1 MPNFGAQFGVLTTNI
16 NHTLVFKTMKKLS
29 VIALV
34 ASVVLMSACGPKDPG
49 LKDAYKNYF
58 KIGVAVTPRNVTDSL
73 QAAIILKEFNSITAE
88 NCMKPGEIHPQPGVW
103 NLEQADIIANFCR
116 EHGIK
121 MRGHCLVW
129 HSQFATW
136 MFNKYDENGNQVVER
151 DENGDT
157 IWVEQPARGFGFG
170 GGFPGGFPGFG
181 GPRPQGAPQGQPG
194 QAPQGPRPQAPQAG
208 QAPQGGF
215 PGFPGG
221 FPGFGGPRP
230 QGQPGQ
236 APAPQMTKVPKYA
249 KATKEEFYDSLQ
261 AHINFII
268 NRYKD
273 VVYCWDVVNE
283 AMSDANDPD
292 CDYEKSFRQSQ
303 AYQLCGDEFI
313 LKAFQFAH
321 EADPEA
327 DLFYNDY
334 SAWTPAKR
342 TYIYNMVKKL
352 QAEGAPIT
360 GIGMQGH
367 YNIYDNPNIED
378 FETAINMYLELVDNL
393 QITEFDVRINQE
405 AGGGLQF
412 SRGEGQVLTDSIA
425 QMQMDKY
432 AELFKVLRK
441 YKKNFSCVTF
451 WNLGDR
457 DSWLGANNFPLLFD
471 SEYNRKPVYYTVR
484 DFKKN
489 KK

>member
-1 MPNFGAQFGVLTTNI
+1 
-16 NHTLVFKTMKKLS
+16 MKKLFT
-29 VIALV
+29 IALIACV
-34 ASVVLMSACGPKDPG
+34 ALSACGQKDPG
-49 LKDAYKNYF
+49 LKDAYKGYF

-103 NLEQADIIANFCR
+103 NFTQADAIANFCR
-116 EHGIK
+116 ANGIK

-129 HSQFATW
+129 HSQFANW

-157 IWVEQPARGFGFG
+157 IWVEQPARGGFGGFG
-170 GGFPGGFPGFG
+170 GGFGGFG
-181 GPRPQGAPQGQPG
+181 GGAPQGGFGGQRPQGAPQG
-194 QAPQGPRPQAPQAG
+194 APQAG
-208 QAPQGGF
+208 Q
-215 PGFPGG
+215 
-221 FPGFGGPRP
+221 RP
-230 QGQPGQ
+230 QGQRGQ
-236 APAPQMTKVPKYA
+236 AQGQRPQGQQAAAPQMTKVPKYA
-249 KATKEEFYDSLQ
+249 KATKEEFYDSLR
-261 AHINFII
+261 AHIQVVV

-283 AMSDANDPD
+283 AMSDANNPD
-292 CDYEKSFRQSQ
+292 APYEQSFRQST

-321 EADPEA
+321 EADPNA
-327 DLFYNDY
+327 GLFYNDY

-367 YNIYDNPNIED
+367 YNIYDNPTIED
-378 FETAINMYLELVDNL
+378 FEKAIQMYLELVDDI
-393 QITEFDVRINQE
+393 QITEFDVRINHE
-405 AGGGLQF
+405 AGGGLSF
-412 SRGEGQVLTDSIA
+412 SRGEGQVLSDSIA
-425 QMQMDKY
+425 ELQKQKY
-432 AELFKVLRK
+432 AELFKVIRK

-471 SEYNRKPVYYTVR
+471 SQYQRKEVYYTVR
-484 DFKKN
+484 DFK
-489 KK
+489 

>member
-1 MPNFGAQFGVLTTNI
+1 
-16 NHTLVFKTMKKLS
+16 MKKLS
-29 VIALV
+29 IIALV
-34 ASVVLMSACGPKDPG
+34 ASVMVMSACGPEDPG

-73 QAAIILKEFNSITAE
+73 QKAVILKEFNSITAE

-103 NLEQADIIANFCR
+103 NFQQADAIANFCR
-116 EHGIK
+116 ENGIK

-129 HSQFATW
+129 HSQFANW

-157 IWVEQPARGFGFG
+157 IWVEQPARGGFG
-170 GGFPGGFPGFG
+170 GFG
-181 GPRPQGAPQGQPG
+181 GPRPQGAPQ
-194 QAPQGPRPQAPQAG
+194 AG
-208 QAPQGGF
+208 Q
-215 PGFPGG
+215 
-221 FPGFGGPRP
+221 RP
-230 QGQPGQ
+230 QGQRPQGQGQRAQ

-249 KATKEEFYDSLQ
+249 KATKEEFHDSLR
-261 AHINFII
+261 AHIQVVV

-283 AMSDANDPD
+283 AMSDANNPD
-292 CDYEKSFRQSQ
+292 APYEQSFRQST

-321 EADPEA
+321 EADPTA
-327 DLFYNDY
+327 TLFYNDY

-352 QAEGAPIT
+352 QSEGAPIT

-367 YNIYDNPNIED
+367 YNIYDNPTIED
-378 FETAINMYLELVDNL
+378 FEKAIQMYLELVDDI
-393 QITEFDVRINQE
+393 QITEFDVRINHE
-405 AGGGLQF
+405 AGGQLQF

-425 QMQMDKY
+425 QLQMAKY
-432 AELFKVLRK
+432 DELFKVIRK

-471 SEYNRKPVYYTVR
+471 GEYNRKAVYYTVR
-484 DFKKN
+484 DFKK
-489 KK
+489 

>member
-1 MPNFGAQFGVLTTNI
+1 
-16 NHTLVFKTMKKLS
+16 MKKLS
-29 VIALV
+29 IIALI
-34 ASVVLMSACGPKDPG
+34 ASVVVMSACGPEDPG

-73 QAAIILKEFNSITAE
+73 QKAVILKEFNSITAE

-103 NLEQADIIANFCR
+103 NFAQADAIANFCR
-116 EHGIK
+116 ENGIK

-129 HSQFATW
+129 HSQFANW

-157 IWVEQPARGFGFG
+157 IWVEQPARGGFGGFG
-170 GGFPGGFPGFG
+170 GGFGGFG
-181 GPRPQGAPQGQPG
+181 GFGGQRPQGAPQGG
-194 QAPQGPRPQAPQAG
+194 QRAQGQRPQ
-208 QAPQGGF
+208 
-215 PGFPGG
+215 
-221 FPGFGGPRP
+221 
-230 QGQPGQ
+230 QGQRAGQ

-249 KATKEEFYDSLQ
+249 KATKEEFYDSLR
-261 AHINFII
+261 AHIQVVV

-283 AMSDANDPD
+283 AMSDANNPD
-292 CDYEKSFRQSQ
+292 APYEQSFRQST

-321 EADPEA
+321 EADPTA
-327 DLFYNDY
+327 TLFYNDY

-367 YNIYDNPNIED
+367 YNIYDNPTIED
-378 FETAINMYLELVDNL
+378 FEKAIQMYLELVDDI
-393 QITEFDVRINQE
+393 QITEFDVRINHE
-405 AGGGLQF
+405 AGGQLQF

-425 QMQMDKY
+425 QMQMAKY
-432 AELFKVLRK
+432 DELFKVIRK

-471 SEYNRKPVYYTVR
+471 GQYQRKPVYYTVR
-484 DFKKN
+484 DFKK

>member
-1 MPNFGAQFGVLTTNI
+1 
-16 NHTLVFKTMKKLS
+16 MKKLS
-29 VIALV
+29 IIALI
-34 ASVVLMSACGPKDPG
+34 ASVVVMSACGPEDPG

-73 QAAIILKEFNSITAE
+73 QKAVILKEFNSITAE

-103 NLEQADIIANFCR
+103 NFAQADAIANFCR
-116 EHGIK
+116 ENGIK

-129 HSQFATW
+129 HSQFANW

-157 IWVEQPARGFGFG
+157 IWVEQPARGGFGGFG
-170 GGFPGGFPGFG
+170 GGFGGFG
-181 GPRPQGAPQGQPG
+181 GFGGQRPQGAPQGGQRAQGQRPG
-194 QAPQGPRPQAPQAG
+194 QG
-208 QAPQGGF
+208 QRA
-215 PGFPGG
+215 
-221 FPGFGGPRP
+221 
-230 QGQPGQ
+230 Q

-249 KATKEEFYDSLQ
+249 KATKEEFYDSLR
-261 AHINFII
+261 AHIQVVV

-283 AMSDANDPD
+283 AMSDANNPD
-292 CDYEKSFRQSQ
+292 APYEQSFRQST

-321 EADPEA
+321 EADPTA
-327 DLFYNDY
+327 TLFYNDY

-367 YNIYDNPNIED
+367 YNIYDNPTIED
-378 FETAINMYLELVDNL
+378 FEKAIQMYLELVDDI
-393 QITEFDVRINQE
+393 QITEFDVRINHE
-405 AGGGLQF
+405 AGGQLQF

-425 QMQMDKY
+425 QLQMAKY
-432 AELFKVLRK
+432 DELFKVIRK

-471 SEYNRKPVYYTVR
+471 GNYQRKPVYYTVR
-484 DFKKN
+484 DFKK

>member
-1 MPNFGAQFGVLTTNI
+1 
-16 NHTLVFKTMKKLS
+16 MKKLS
-29 VIALV
+29 IIALI
-34 ASVVLMSACGPKDPG
+34 ASVVVMSACGPEDPG

-73 QAAIILKEFNSITAE
+73 QKAVILKEFNSITAE

-103 NLEQADIIANFCR
+103 NFAQADAIANFCR
-116 EHGIK
+116 ENGIK

-129 HSQFATW
+129 HSQFANW

-157 IWVEQPARGFGFG
+157 IWVEQPARGGFGGFG
-170 GGFPGGFPGFG
+170 GGFGGFG
-181 GPRPQGAPQGQPG
+181 GFGGQRPQGAPQGGQRAQGQRPG
-194 QAPQGPRPQAPQAG
+194 QG
-208 QAPQGGF
+208 QRA
-215 PGFPGG
+215 
-221 FPGFGGPRP
+221 
-230 QGQPGQ
+230 Q

-249 KATKEEFYDSLQ
+249 KATKEEFYDSLR
-261 AHINFII
+261 AHIQVVV

-283 AMSDANDPD
+283 AMSDANNPD
-292 CDYEKSFRQSQ
+292 APYEQSFRQST

-321 EADPEA
+321 EADPTA
-327 DLFYNDY
+327 TLFYNDY

-367 YNIYDNPNIED
+367 YNIYDNPTIED
-378 FETAINMYLELVDNL
+378 FEKAIQMYLELVDDI
-393 QITEFDVRINQE
+393 QITEFDVRINHE
-405 AGGGLQF
+405 AGGQLQF

-425 QMQMDKY
+425 QLQMAKY
-432 AELFKVLRK
+432 DELFKVIRK

-471 SEYNRKPVYYTVR
+471 GQYQRKPVYYTVR

>member
-1 MPNFGAQFGVLTTNI
+1 
-16 NHTLVFKTMKKLS
+16 MKKLS
-29 VIALV
+29 IIALV
-34 ASVVLMSACGPKDPG
+34 ASVFVMSACGQEDPG

-73 QAAIILKEFNSITAE
+73 QKAVILKEFNSITAE

-103 NLEQADIIANFCR
+103 NFQQADAIANFCR
-116 EHGIK
+116 ENGIK

-129 HSQFATW
+129 HSQFANW

-157 IWVEQPARGFGFG
+157 IWVEQPARGGFGGFG
-170 GGFPGGFPGFG
+170 GGFGGFG
-181 GPRPQGAPQGQPG
+181 GFGGQRPQGAPQGAPQGGQRAQGQRPQGAPQGQRG
-194 QAPQGPRPQAPQAG
+194 QAQ
-208 QAPQGGF
+208 
-215 PGFPGG
+215 
-221 FPGFGGPRP
+221 
-230 QGQPGQ
+230 
-236 APAPQMTKVPKYA
+236 APQMTKVPKYA
-249 KATKEEFYDSLQ
+249 KATKEEFYDSLR
-261 AHINFII
+261 AHIQVVV

-283 AMSDANDPD
+283 AMSDANNPD
-292 CDYEKSFRQSQ
+292 APYEQSFRQST

-321 EADPEA
+321 EADPNA
-327 DLFYNDY
+327 TLFYNDY

-367 YNIYDNPNIED
+367 YNIYDNPTIED
-378 FETAINMYLELVDNL
+378 FEKAIQMYLELVDDI
-393 QITEFDVRINQE
+393 QITEFDVRINHE
-405 AGGGLQF
+405 AGGQLQF

-425 QMQMDKY
+425 QLQMAKY
-432 AELFKVLRK
+432 DELFKVIRK

-471 SEYNRKPVYYTVR
+471 GQYQRKPVYYTVR

>member
-1 MPNFGAQFGVLTTNI
+1 
-16 NHTLVFKTMKKLS
+16 MKKIS
-29 VIALV
+29 VIALIVSIV
-34 ASVVLMSACGPKDPG
+34 AVSACGPKDPG
-49 LKDAYKNYF
+49 LKDAYKGYF

-73 QAAIILKEFNSITAE
+73 QSAIILKEFNSITAE

-103 NLEQADIIANFCR
+103 NFTQADAIADFCR
-116 EHGIK
+116 ANGIK

-129 HSQFATW
+129 HSQFANW

-157 IWVEQPARGFGFG
+157 IWVEQPARGGFGGFG
-170 GGFPGGFPGFG
+170 GGFGGFG
-181 GPRPQGAPQGQPG
+181 GFGGGAPQGGQRPQGAPQGGFGG
-194 QAPQGPRPQAPQAG
+194 QRPQG
-208 QAPQGGF
+208 APQGGQRAQ
-215 PGFPGG
+215 GQ
-221 FPGFGGPRP
+221 RP
-230 QGQPGQ
+230 QGQQ
-236 APAPQMTKVPKYA
+236 AAAPQMVKVPKYA
-249 KATKEEFYDSLQ
+249 KATKEEFYDSLR
-261 AHINFII
+261 AHIQVVV

-283 AMSDANDPD
+283 AMSDANNPD
-292 CDYEKSFRQSQ
+292 APYEQSFRQST

-321 EADPEA
+321 EADPNA
-327 DLFYNDY
+327 GLFYNDY

-367 YNIYDNPNIED
+367 YNIYDNPTIED
-378 FETAINMYLELVDNL
+378 FEKAIQMYLELVDDI
-393 QITEFDVRINQE
+393 QITEFDVRINHE
-405 AGGGLQF
+405 AGGQLNF
-412 SRGEGQVLTDSIA
+412 SRGEGQVLSDSIA
-425 QMQMDKY
+425 ELQKQKY
-432 AELFKVLRK
+432 AELFTVLRK

-471 SEYNRKPVYYTVR
+471 SQYQRKEVYYTVR
-484 DFKKN
+484 DFKK
-489 KK
+489 

>member
-1 MPNFGAQFGVLTTNI
+1 
-16 NHTLVFKTMKKLS
+16 MKKLS
-29 VIALV
+29 IIALI
-34 ASVVLMSACGPKDPG
+34 ASVVVMSACGPEDPG

-73 QAAIILKEFNSITAE
+73 QKAVILKEFNSITAE

-103 NLEQADIIANFCR
+103 NFAQADAIANFCR
-116 EHGIK
+116 ENGIK

-129 HSQFATW
+129 HSQFANW

-157 IWVEQPARGFGFG
+157 IWVEQPARGGFGGFG
-170 GGFPGGFPGFG
+170 GGFGGFG
-181 GPRPQGAPQGQPG
+181 GFGGQRPQGAPQGGQRAQGQRPG
-194 QAPQGPRPQAPQAG
+194 QG
-208 QAPQGGF
+208 QRA
-215 PGFPGG
+215 
-221 FPGFGGPRP
+221 
-230 QGQPGQ
+230 Q

-249 KATKEEFYDSLQ
+249 KATKEEFYDSLR
-261 AHINFII
+261 AHIQVVV

-283 AMSDANDPD
+283 AMSDANNPD
-292 CDYEKSFRQSQ
+292 APYEQSFRQST

-321 EADPEA
+321 EADPTA
-327 DLFYNDY
+327 TLFYNDY

-367 YNIYDNPNIED
+367 YNIYDNPTIED
-378 FETAINMYLELVDNL
+378 FEKAIQMYLELVDDI
-393 QITEFDVRINQE
+393 QITEFDVRINHE
-405 AGGGLQF
+405 AGGQLQF

-425 QMQMDKY
+425 QLQMAKY
-432 AELFKVLRK
+432 DELFKVIRK

-471 SEYNRKPVYYTVR
+471 GNYQRKPVYYTVR

>member
-1 MPNFGAQFGVLTTNI
+1 
-16 NHTLVFKTMKKLS
+16 MKKLS
-29 VIALV
+29 TIALI
-34 ASVVLMSACGPKDPG
+34 AFTVLMSACGQKDPG

-73 QAAIILKEFNSITAE
+73 QASIVLKEFNSITAE

-103 NLEQADIIANFCR
+103 NFAQADAIANFCR

-129 HSQFATW
+129 HSQFANW

-157 IWVEQPARGFGFG
+157 IWVEQPARGGFGGFG
-170 GGFPGGFPGFG
+170 GGFGGFG
-181 GPRPQGAPQGQPG
+181 G
-194 QAPQGPRPQAPQAG
+194 
-208 QAPQGGF
+208 
-215 PGFPGG
+215 
-221 FPGFGGPRP
+221 FGGQRP
-230 QGQPGQ
+230 QGQAQGQ
-236 APAPQMTKVPKYA
+236 APQMTKVPKYA
-249 KATKEEFYDSLQ
+249 KATKEEFYDSLR
-261 AHINFII
+261 AHIQVVV

-283 AMSDANDPD
+283 AMSDGNNPD
-292 CDYEKSFRQSQ
+292 VPYEQSFRQST

-321 EADPEA
+321 EADPNA
-327 DLFYNDY
+327 GLFYNDY

-352 QAEGAPIT
+352 QGEGAPIT

-367 YNIYDNPNIED
+367 YNIYDNPTIED
-378 FETAINMYLELVDNL
+378 FEKAIQMYLELVDDI
-393 QITEFDVRINQE
+393 QITEFDVRINHE
-405 AGGGLQF
+405 AGGQLQF

-425 QMQMDKY
+425 QLQMAKY
-432 AELFKVLRK
+432 EELFKVIRK

-471 SEYNRKPVYYTVR
+471 GEYQRKPVYYTVR
-484 DFKKN
+484 DFKK
-489 KK
+489 

>member
-1 MPNFGAQFGVLTTNI
+1 
-16 NHTLVFKTMKKLS
+16 MKRLS
-29 VIALV
+29 TIALV
-34 ASVVLMSACGPKDPG
+34 AAIALMSACGPKDPG

-73 QAAIILKEFNSITAE
+73 QASIILKEFNSITAE

-103 NLEQADIIANFCR
+103 NFAQADAIADFCR
-116 EHGIK
+116 KNGIK

-129 HSQFATW
+129 HSQFANW

-151 DENGDT
+151 DEKGDT
-157 IWVEQPARGFGFG
+157 IWVEQAARGGFGGFG
-170 GGFPGGFPGFG
+170 GGFGGFG
-181 GPRPQGAPQGQPG
+181 GFGGGAPQGGQRAQGQRPG
-194 QAPQGPRPQAPQAG
+194 QQGQAQAPQ
-208 QAPQGGF
+208 
-215 PGFPGG
+215 
-221 FPGFGGPRP
+221 
-230 QGQPGQ
+230 
-236 APAPQMTKVPKYA
+236 TVKVPKYA
-249 KATKEEFYDSLQ
+249 KATKEEFYDSLR
-261 AHINFII
+261 AHIQVIV

-283 AMSDANDPD
+283 AMSDANNPNAP
-292 CDYEKSFRQSQ
+292 YEQSFRQST

-321 EADPEA
+321 EADPNA
-327 DLFYNDY
+327 GLFYNDY

-367 YNIYDNPNIED
+367 YNIYDNPTIED
-378 FETAINMYLELVDNL
+378 FEKAIQMYLELVDDI
-393 QITEFDVRINQE
+393 QITEFDVRINHE
-405 AGGGLQF
+405 AGGQLQF
-412 SRGEGQVLTDSIA
+412 SRGEGQVLSDSIA
-425 QMQMDKY
+425 ELQKQKY
-432 AELFKVLRK
+432 AELFTVLRK

-471 SEYNRKPVYYTVR
+471 SQYQRKEVYYTVR
-484 DFKKN
+484 DFK
-489 KK
+489 

>member
-1 MPNFGAQFGVLTTNI
+1 
-16 NHTLVFKTMKKLS
+16 MKKLS
-29 VIALV
+29 TIALIATV
-34 ASVVLMSACGPKDPG
+34 ALMSACGPKDPG
-49 LKDAYKNYF
+49 LKDAYKGYF

-73 QAAIILKEFNSITAE
+73 QASIILKEFNSITAE

-103 NLEQADIIANFCR
+103 NFAQADAIADFCR
-116 EHGIK
+116 KNGIK

-129 HSQFATW
+129 HSQFANW

-157 IWVEQPARGFGFG
+157 IWVEQPARGGFGGFG
-170 GGFPGGFPGFG
+170 GGFGGFG
-181 GPRPQGAPQGQPG
+181 GFGGGAPQGGQRPQGAPQGGFGG
-194 QAPQGPRPQAPQAG
+194 QRPQG
-208 QAPQGGF
+208 APQGGQRAQ
-215 PGFPGG
+215 GQ
-221 FPGFGGPRP
+221 RP
-230 QGQPGQ
+230 QGQQ
-236 APAPQMTKVPKYA
+236 AAAPQMTKVPKYA
-249 KATKEEFYDSLQ
+249 KATKEEFYDSLR
-261 AHINFII
+261 AHIQVVV

-283 AMSDANDPD
+283 AMSDGNNPD
-292 CDYEKSFRQSQ
+292 VPYEQSFRQST

-321 EADPEA
+321 EADPNA
-327 DLFYNDY
+327 GLFYNDY

-367 YNIYDNPNIED
+367 YNIYDNPTIED
-378 FETAINMYLELVDNL
+378 FEKAIQMYLELVDDI
-393 QITEFDVRINQE
+393 QITEFDVRINHE
-405 AGGGLQF
+405 AGGGLSF
-412 SRGEGQVLTDSIA
+412 SRGEGQVLSDSIA
-425 QMQMDKY
+425 ELQKQKY
-432 AELFKVLRK
+432 AELFTVLRK

-471 SEYNRKPVYYTVR
+471 SQYQRKEVYYTVR
-484 DFKKN
+484 DFKK
-489 KK
+489 

>member
-1 MPNFGAQFGVLTTNI
+1 
-16 NHTLVFKTMKKLS
+16 
-29 VIALV
+29 
-34 ASVVLMSACGPKDPG
+34 
-49 LKDAYKNYF
+49 
-58 KIGVAVTPRNVTDSL
+58 
-73 QAAIILKEFNSITAE
+73 
-88 NCMKPGEIHPQPGVW
+88 MKPGEIHPQPGVW
-103 NLEQADIIANFCR
+103 NFAQADAIANFCR

-129 HSQFATW
+129 HSQFANW

-157 IWVEQPARGFGFG
+157 IWVEQPARGGFGGFG
-170 GGFPGGFPGFG
+170 GGFGGFG
-181 GPRPQGAPQGQPG
+181 GFGGQRPQGAPQGAPQQGQRAQGQRQGQRPG
-194 QAPQGPRPQAPQAG
+194 QQG
-208 QAPQGGF
+208 QA
-215 PGFPGG
+215 
-221 FPGFGGPRP
+221 
-230 QGQPGQ
+230 QGQ
-236 APAPQMTKVPKYA
+236 APQMTKVPKYA
-249 KATKEEFYDSLQ
+249 KATKEEFYDSLR
-261 AHINFII
+261 AHIQVVV

-283 AMSDANDPD
+283 AMSDGNNPD
-292 CDYEKSFRQSQ
+292 VPYEQSFRQST

-321 EADPEA
+321 EADPNA
-327 DLFYNDY
+327 GLFYNDY

-352 QAEGAPIT
+352 QGEGAPIT

-367 YNIYDNPNIED
+367 YNIYDNPTIED
-378 FETAINMYLELVDNL
+378 FEKAIQMYLELVDDI
-393 QITEFDVRINQE
+393 QITEFDVRINHE
-405 AGGGLQF
+405 AGGQLQF

-425 QMQMDKY
+425 QLQMAKY
-432 AELFKVLRK
+432 EELFKVIRK

-471 SEYNRKPVYYTVR
+471 GEYNRKAVYYTVR
-484 DFKKN
+484 DFKK
-489 KK
+489 

>member
-1 MPNFGAQFGVLTTNI
+1 
-16 NHTLVFKTMKKLS
+16 MKKLS
-29 VIALV
+29 TIALIATV
-34 ASVVLMSACGPKDPG
+34 ALMSACGPKDPG
-49 LKDAYKNYF
+49 LKDAYKGYF

-73 QAAIILKEFNSITAE
+73 QASIILKEFNSITAE

-103 NLEQADIIANFCR
+103 NFAQADAIADFCR
-116 EHGIK
+116 KNGIK

-129 HSQFATW
+129 HSQFANW

-157 IWVEQPARGFGFG
+157 IWVEQPARGGFGGFG
-170 GGFPGGFPGFG
+170 GGFGGFG
-181 GPRPQGAPQGQPG
+181 GFGGGAPQGGFGGQRPQGAPQG
-194 QAPQGPRPQAPQAG
+194 APQAG
-208 QAPQGGF
+208 Q
-215 PGFPGG
+215 
-221 FPGFGGPRP
+221 RP
-230 QGQPGQ
+230 QGQRGQ
-236 APAPQMTKVPKYA
+236 AQGQRPQGQQAAAPQMTKVPKYA
-249 KATKEEFYDSLQ
+249 KATKEEFYDSLR
-261 AHINFII
+261 AHIQVVV

-283 AMSDANDPD
+283 AMSDGNNPD
-292 CDYEKSFRQSQ
+292 VPYEQSFRQST

-321 EADPEA
+321 EADPNA
-327 DLFYNDY
+327 GLFYNDY

-367 YNIYDNPNIED
+367 YNIYDNPTIED
-378 FETAINMYLELVDNL
+378 FEKAIQMYLELVDDI
-393 QITEFDVRINQE
+393 QITEFDVRINHE
-405 AGGGLQF
+405 AGGGLSF
-412 SRGEGQVLTDSIA
+412 SRGEGQVLSDSIA
-425 QMQMDKY
+425 ELQKQKY
-432 AELFKVLRK
+432 AELFTVLRK

-471 SEYNRKPVYYTVR
+471 SQYQRKEVYYTVR
-484 DFKKN
+484 DFK
-489 KK
+489 

>member
-1 MPNFGAQFGVLTTNI
+1 
-16 NHTLVFKTMKKLS
+16 MKKLS
-29 VIALV
+29 TIALIATV
-34 ASVVLMSACGPKDPG
+34 ALMSACGPKDPG
-49 LKDAYKNYF
+49 LKDAYKGYF

-73 QAAIILKEFNSITAE
+73 QASIILKEFNSITAE

-103 NLEQADIIANFCR
+103 NFAQADAIADFCR
-116 EHGIK
+116 KNGIK

-129 HSQFATW
+129 HSQFANW

-157 IWVEQPARGFGFG
+157 IWVEQPARGGFGGFG
-170 GGFPGGFPGFG
+170 GGFGGFG
-181 GPRPQGAPQGQPG
+181 GFGGGAPQGGFGGQRPQGAPQG
-194 QAPQGPRPQAPQAG
+194 APQAG
-208 QAPQGGF
+208 Q
-215 PGFPGG
+215 
-221 FPGFGGPRP
+221 RP
-230 QGQPGQ
+230 QGQRGQ
-236 APAPQMTKVPKYA
+236 AQGQRPQGQQAAAPQMTKVPKYA
-249 KATKEEFYDSLQ
+249 KATKEEFYDSLR
-261 AHINFII
+261 AHIQVVV

-283 AMSDANDPD
+283 AMSDGNNPD
-292 CDYEKSFRQSQ
+292 VPYEQSFRQST

-321 EADPEA
+321 EADPNA
-327 DLFYNDY
+327 GLFYNDY

-342 TYIYNMVKKL
+342 TFIYNMVKKL

-367 YNIYDNPNIED
+367 YNIYDNPTIED
-378 FETAINMYLELVDNL
+378 FEKAIQMYLELVDDI
-393 QITEFDVRINQE
+393 QITEFDVRINHE
-405 AGGGLQF
+405 AGGQLQF
-412 SRGEGQVLTDSIA
+412 SRGEGQVLSDSIA
-425 QMQMDKY
+425 ELQKQKY

-471 SEYNRKPVYYTVR
+471 SQYQRKEVYYTVR
-484 DFKKN
+484 DFK
-489 KK
+489 

>member
-1 MPNFGAQFGVLTTNI
+1 
-16 NHTLVFKTMKKLS
+16 MKKIAT
-29 VIALV
+29 IALI
-34 ASVVLMSACGPKDPG
+34 ASTVLMSACGPKDPG
-49 LKDAYKNYF
+49 LKDAYKGYF

-73 QAAIILKEFNSITAE
+73 QKAIILKEFNSITAE

-103 NLEQADIIANFCR
+103 NFAQADAIADFCR
-116 EHGIK
+116 ANGIK

-129 HSQFATW
+129 HSQFANW

-157 IWVEQPARGFGFG
+157 IWVEQPARGGFGGFG
-170 GGFPGGFPGFG
+170 GGFGGFG
-181 GPRPQGAPQGQPG
+181 GFGGGAPQGGQRPQGAPQGGFGG
-194 QAPQGPRPQAPQAG
+194 QRPQG
-208 QAPQGGF
+208 APQGGQRAQ
-215 PGFPGG
+215 GQ
-221 FPGFGGPRP
+221 RP
-230 QGQPGQ
+230 QGQQ
-236 APAPQMTKVPKYA
+236 AAAPQMTKVPKYA
-249 KATKEEFYDSLQ
+249 KATKEEFYDSLR
-261 AHINFII
+261 AHIQVVV

-283 AMSDANDPD
+283 AMSDANNPD
-292 CDYEKSFRQSQ
+292 APYEQSFRQST

-321 EADPEA
+321 EADPNA
-327 DLFYNDY
+327 GLFYNDY

-367 YNIYDNPNIED
+367 YNIYDNPTIED
-378 FETAINMYLELVDNL
+378 FEKAIQMYLELVDDI
-393 QITEFDVRINQE
+393 QITEFDVRINHE
-405 AGGGLQF
+405 AGGQLNF
-412 SRGEGQVLTDSIA
+412 SRGEGQVLSDSIA
-425 QMQMDKY
+425 ELQKQKY
-432 AELFKVLRK
+432 AELFNVIRK

-471 SEYNRKPVYYTVR
+471 SQYQRKEVYYTVR
-484 DFKKN
+484 DFK
-489 KK
+489 

>member
-1 MPNFGAQFGVLTTNI
+1 
-16 NHTLVFKTMKKLS
+16 MKKLS
-29 VIALV
+29 TIALI
-34 ASVVLMSACGPKDPG
+34 ASIVLVSACGPKDPG

-73 QAAIILKEFNSITAE
+73 QKSVILKEFNSITAE

-103 NLEQADIIANFCR
+103 NFAQADAIADFCR
-116 EHGIK
+116 ANGIK

-129 HSQFATW
+129 HSQFANW

-157 IWVEQPARGFGFG
+157 IWVEQPARGGFG
-170 GGFPGGFPGFG
+170 GFVGGFG
-181 GPRPQGAPQGQPG
+181 GFGGFGGQRPQGAPQGAPG
-194 QAPQGPRPQAPQAG
+194 AQGQRPQQGQRAQQGQRPGQQGQAQAPQ
-208 QAPQGGF
+208 
-215 PGFPGG
+215 
-221 FPGFGGPRP
+221 
-230 QGQPGQ
+230 
-236 APAPQMTKVPKYA
+236 TVKVPKYA
-249 KATKEEFYDSLQ
+249 KATKEEFYDSLR
-261 AHINFII
+261 AHIQVIV

-283 AMSDANDPD
+283 AMSDGNNPD
-292 CDYEKSFRQSQ
+292 VPYEQSFRQST

-313 LKAFQFAH
+313 KKAFEFAH
-321 EADPEA
+321 EADPNA

-367 YNIYDNPNIED
+367 YNIYDNPTIED
-378 FETAINMYLELVDNL
+378 FEKAIQMYLELVDNL
-393 QITEFDVRINQE
+393 QITEFDVRINHE
-405 AGGGLQF
+405 AGGQLQF
-412 SRGEGQVLTDSIA
+412 SRGEGQVLTDSLA
-425 QMQMDKY
+425 QMQMAKY
-432 AELFKVLRK
+432 DELFKVLRK
-441 YKKNFSCVTF
+441 YKKNFTCVTF

-471 SEYNRKPVYYTVR
+471 GQYQRKPVYYTVR
-484 DFKKN
+484 DFKK
-489 KK
+489 

>member
-1 MPNFGAQFGVLTTNI
+1 
-16 NHTLVFKTMKKLS
+16 MKRLS
-29 VIALV
+29 TIALV
-34 ASVVLMSACGPKDPG
+34 ATIALMSACGPKDPG

-73 QAAIILKEFNSITAE
+73 QASIILKEFNSITAE

-103 NLEQADIIANFCR
+103 NFAQADAIADFCR
-116 EHGIK
+116 KNGIK

-129 HSQFATW
+129 HSQFANW

-151 DENGDT
+151 DEKGDT
-157 IWVEQPARGFGFG
+157 IWVEQASRGGFGGFG
-170 GGFPGGFPGFG
+170 GGFGGFG
-181 GPRPQGAPQGQPG
+181 GFGGGAPQGGQRPQGAPQGGQRAQGQRPG
-194 QAPQGPRPQAPQAG
+194 QQGQAQAPQ
-208 QAPQGGF
+208 
-215 PGFPGG
+215 
-221 FPGFGGPRP
+221 
-230 QGQPGQ
+230 
-236 APAPQMTKVPKYA
+236 TVKVPKYA
-249 KATKEEFYDSLQ
+249 KATKEEFYDSLR
-261 AHINFII
+261 AHIQVIV

-283 AMSDANDPD
+283 AMSDANNPD
-292 CDYEKSFRQSQ
+292 APYEQSFRQST

-321 EADPEA
+321 EADPNA
-327 DLFYNDY
+327 GLFYNDY

-367 YNIYDNPNIED
+367 YNIYDNPTIED
-378 FETAINMYLELVDNL
+378 FEKAIQMYLELVDDI
-393 QITEFDVRINQE
+393 QITEFDVRINHE
-405 AGGGLQF
+405 AGGQLQF
-412 SRGEGQVLTDSIA
+412 SRGEGQVLSDSIA
-425 QMQMDKY
+425 ELQKQKY
-432 AELFKVLRK
+432 AELFTVLRK

-471 SEYNRKPVYYTVR
+471 SQYQRKEVYYTVR
-484 DFKKN
+484 DFK
-489 KK
+489 

>member
-1 MPNFGAQFGVLTTNI
+1 
-16 NHTLVFKTMKKLS
+16 MKKLS
-29 VIALV
+29 IIALI
-34 ASVVLMSACGPKDPG
+34 ASVVVMSACGPEDPG

-73 QAAIILKEFNSITAE
+73 QKAVILKEFNSITAE

-103 NLEQADIIANFCR
+103 NFAQADAIANFCR
-116 EHGIK
+116 ENGIK

-129 HSQFATW
+129 HSQFANW

-157 IWVEQPARGFGFG
+157 IWVEQPARGGFGGFG
-170 GGFPGGFPGFG
+170 GGFGGFG
-181 GPRPQGAPQGQPG
+181 GQRPQGAPQGG
-194 QAPQGPRPQAPQAG
+194 QRAQGQRPQ
-208 QAPQGGF
+208 
-215 PGFPGG
+215 
-221 FPGFGGPRP
+221 
-230 QGQPGQ
+230 QGQRAGQ

-249 KATKEEFYDSLQ
+249 KATKEEFYDSLR
-261 AHINFII
+261 AHIQVVV

-283 AMSDANDPD
+283 AMSDANNPD
-292 CDYEKSFRQSQ
+292 APYEQSFRQST

-321 EADPEA
+321 EADPTA
-327 DLFYNDY
+327 TLFYNDY

-367 YNIYDNPNIED
+367 YNIYDNPTIED
-378 FETAINMYLELVDNL
+378 FEKAIQMYLELVDDI
-393 QITEFDVRINQE
+393 QITEFDVRINHE
-405 AGGGLQF
+405 AGGQLQF

-425 QMQMDKY
+425 QMQMAKY
-432 AELFKVLRK
+432 DELFKVIRK

-471 SEYNRKPVYYTVR
+471 GQYQRKPVYYTVR
-484 DFKKN
+484 DFKK